1 MYETEDCQQCVCSLG
16 GTATCL
22 PKKCEPCLESGLR
35 SVVGELCACLCK
47 PCPSG
52 TRHCPTSDVCINET
66 AWCNGIQDCSDDE
79 TDCPKII
86 STTPIAAESPGTIRQ
101 EVTTIGPAQVTPL
114 PCEEPICPPGYRV
127 VFKQASQLHYKPH
140 HNVKTNVKSKG
151 HKGFTKTKGYK
162 KHPFHDRLMK
172 KQEHRQFATENIQCP
187 EFICMPAKPPV
198 FPGEKKP
205 EKCPEASC
213 PPQYEVVYEKMSMY
227 KVRKCPKY
235 ACRPLSPQEAICNVT
250 GRTFNTFDN
259 MEYKYDVCN
268 HILARDM
275 YSNEWYVTLEKLCVD
290 SHGQRSCT
298 RVLAVMLN
306 ERAIVLYPDL
316 HVNIDEYT
324 FTAEQIARLGNRL
337 PGFELSR
344 TGDKI
349 IFVSHRYGIWV
360 IWDSSTNVKIG
371 VATKLVGRVDGL
383 CGYFDGDI
391 KNDRQT
397 PEGTQARSTVQF
409 GDSWAMEDMEC
420 DLHVCPRDVQE
431 QGWTI
436 CNSVKS
442 PMLLDTCSTVIDI
455 DR

>member
-1 MYETEDCQQCVCSLG
+1 MYETDDCQQCVCSIG

-22 PKKCEPCLESGLR
+22 PKKCEPCSEPGLR

-47 PCPSG
+47 PCPAG
-52 TRHCPTSDVCINET
+52 TRHCATSDVCVNET
-66 AWCNGIQDCSDDE
+66 AWCNGVQDCPDDE
-79 TDCPKII
+79 IDCPQII
-86 STTPIAAESPGTIRQ
+86 STTPIANEHSP
-101 EVTTIGPAQVTPL
+101 ETIGQEITIIVPTQISPL
-114 PCEEPICPPGYRV
+114 PCEKPICPPDYRV
-127 VFKQASQLHYKPH
+127 VFKKMSLYDRLQ
-140 HNVKTNVKSKG
+140 HNVKNVKSKG
-151 HKGFTKTKGYK
+151 HRGFTKTKGRK
-162 KHPFHDRLMK
+162 KHPFHEREKFHPK
-172 KQEHRQFATENIQCP
+172 KNQDQVATENLQCP
-187 EFICMPAKPPV
+187 VFVCVPTKPIYID
-198 FPGEKKP
+198 ENKP
-205 EKCPEASC
+205 EECPEAFC

-227 KVRKCPKY
+227 KMRKCPKY

-250 GRTFNTFDN
+250 GRTFSTFDD

-275 YSNEWYVTLEKLCVD
+275 YGNEWYVTLEKLCI
-290 SHGQRSCT
+290 GRSCT

-316 HVNIDEYT
+316 HVDIDEYT
-324 FTAEQIARLGNRL
+324 FTADQIARFGNRF

-349 IFVSHRYGIWV
+349 IFVSHRYGFWV
-360 IWDSSTNVKIG
+360 IWDSGTNVKIG
-371 VATKLVGRVDGL
+371 VTVKLAGRVDGL

-409 GDSWAMEDMEC
+409 GDSWAMEDTEC
-420 DLHVCPRDVQE
+420 DLHVCPRDIQK
-431 QGWTI
+431 QAWTI

-442 PMLLDTCSTVIDI
+442 PMLLDACSAVVNV